1 MLERRRGN
9 QEQMPQSAQFET
21 VNIPSYSAFKKQT
34 WPEFVLILLCTKQ
47 ALCIEACQLP
57 VSYVTQSHPFLP
69 TCKLCEMKQIH
80 SLIVSFDYVC
90 LSESF
95 CLMGLYM
102 ERQEDI
108 WRKKTQI
115 LNMYLHWDDNVS
127 ARAENDDY
135 KILHLSRRQEKGQT
149 LEEI

>member
-1 MLERRRGN
+1 
-9 QEQMPQSAQFET
+9 MPQSAQFET

-108 WRKKTQI
+108 
-115 LNMYLHWDDNVS
+115 
-127 ARAENDDY
+127 
-135 KILHLSRRQEKGQT
+135 
-149 LEEI
+149 

>member
-1 MLERRRGN
+1 
-9 QEQMPQSAQFET
+9 
-21 VNIPSYSAFKKQT
+21 
-34 WPEFVLILLCTKQ
+34 
-47 ALCIEACQLP
+47 
-57 VSYVTQSHPFLP
+57 
-69 TCKLCEMKQIH
+69 MKQIH

-135 KILHLSRRQEKGQT
+135 KILHLSRR
-149 LEEI
+149 

>member
-115 LNMYLHWDDNVS
+115 LNMYLHWDDNMS